1 MGGQVTSMSVYDKT
15 CILRLK
21 RACMLNINRRT
32 VNDRGKMFFGAGK
45 NLAWIIASA
54 RNGVVV
60 VLD

>member
-32 VNDRGKMFFGAGK
+32 VNDGAKCSLEQGK

>member
-1 MGGQVTSMSVYDKT
+1 MGGQVTYRSVYDKT

-32 VNDRGKMFFGAGK
+32 VNDGAKCSLEHGN

-60 VLD
+60 LLD